1 MKKGYG
7 LILGIAAFLI
17 LLIAPIDPA
26 ILPVQARLAAAV
38 AVMMAI
44 FWITQPI
51 PIEATALIPLVAFP
65 FLGILKPAEAAV
77 PYADKVIFLFLGG
90 FIIAMSMQRWGLHKR
105 IALKIINITGTSPK
119 RLILG
124 FMIATAFLS
133 MWMSNT
139 ATAMMIPIAI
149 AIIATVLPTKV
160 FAGMELAHK
169 AFAGCLVLAVAYAA
183 GVGGI
188 GTLIGTP
195 ANGILSAQMALIFP
209 QSTPIDFFT
218 WMEFGVPFVIVMIL
232 IIWLWLTKV
241 AYRKMPNILTNAK
254 EALNKEVKEL
264 GPISRGEKNTQ
275 FVFVLTAFCWIFAK
289 SKDFGVFTLPGLD
302 VIIPGI
308 DDSTIAIFGA
318 LLLFFLPISWKKQ
331 EYTMNWQW
339 AVRIPWGILLLF
351 GGGMCLS
358 AAFIKSGLAQAI
370 VGYLDVLNGAPILLV
385 VLIIAILVS
394 LLTELTSNTA
404 IASVMM
410 HILAVTAISLC
421 VNPLVLMMTAAVCS
435 SLAFMLPVATPPNAI
450 AYGTEYVEMKDM
462 VTAGWFLNFIGILIF
477 TIFVFTIVLWAFGIT
492 LDLPSWALAS
502 TVNI

>member
-1 MKKGYG
+1 
-7 LILGIAAFLI
+7 
-17 LLIAPIDPA
+17 
-26 ILPVQARLAAAV
+26 
-38 AVMMAI
+38 
-44 FWITQPI
+44 
-51 PIEATALIPLVAFP
+51 
-65 FLGILKPAEAAV
+65 
-77 PYADKVIFLFLGG
+77 
-90 FIIAMSMQRWGLHKR
+90 
-105 IALKIINITGTSPK
+105 
-119 RLILG
+119 
-124 FMIATAFLS
+124 
-133 MWMSNT
+133 
-139 ATAMMIPIAI
+139 
-149 AIIATVLPTKV
+149 
-160 FAGMELAHK
+160 
-169 AFAGCLVLAVAYAA
+169 
-183 GVGGI
+183 
-188 GTLIGTP
+188 
-195 ANGILSAQMALIFP
+195 
-209 QSTPIDFFT
+209 
-218 WMEFGVPFVIVMIL
+218 MIL

-241 AYRKMPNILTNAK
+241 AYRKMPNVLTNAK

-264 GPISRGEKNTQ
+264 GPMSRGEKNTL

-410 HILAVTAISLC
+410 PILAVTAISLC

-502 TVNI
+502 TVTI

>member
-1 MKKGYG
+1 M
-7 LILGIAAFLI
+7 
-17 LLIAPIDPA
+17 
-26 ILPVQARLAAAV
+26 
-38 AVMMAI
+38 
-44 FWITQPI
+44 
-51 PIEATALIPLVAFP
+51 
-65 FLGILKPAEAAV
+65 
-77 PYADKVIFLFLGG
+77 
-90 FIIAMSMQRWGLHKR
+90 
-105 IALKIINITGTSPK
+105 
-119 RLILG
+119 
-124 FMIATAFLS
+124 
-133 MWMSNT
+133 
-139 ATAMMIPIAI
+139 
-149 AIIATVLPTKV
+149 
-160 FAGMELAHK
+160 
-169 AFAGCLVLAVAYAA
+169 
-183 GVGGI
+183 
-188 GTLIGTP
+188 
-195 ANGILSAQMALIFP
+195 
-209 QSTPIDFFT
+209 
-218 WMEFGVPFVIVMIL
+218 
-232 IIWLWLTKV
+232 
-241 AYRKMPNILTNAK
+241 
-254 EALNKEVKEL
+254 
-264 GPISRGEKNTQ
+264 
-275 FVFVLTAFCWIFAK
+275 
-289 SKDFGVFTLPGLD
+289 
-302 VIIPGI
+302 IIPGI

-404 IASVMM
+404 FASVMM
-410 HILAVTAISLC
+410 PILAVTAISLC

-492 LDLPSWALAS
+492 LDLPSWTLAS